1 MADVEA
7 LLRTIEELR
16 TSRARLLESAHR
28 DRRRLERDLHD
39 GAQQRLFAIQ
49 IRLDAARES
58 AAGEAELARLQELA
72 NDVSAAVDD
81 LRALANGI
89 YPATLAERGLVAAL
103 RAIPVEVVDKDS
115 PRCSPVVEEAVYF
128 TALEA
133 IERAGRGTRPTVRLE
148 PSPDGLAFAVEADGP
163 GLAVDAA
170 ALTTMRDR
178 IAAVGGELEL
188 VSSAGGRAVRGRVP
202 LGS

>member
-16 TSRARLLESAHR
+16 ASRARLVESAQR

-49 IRLDAARES
+49 IKLEAARDS
-58 AAGEAELARLQELA
+58 AAGEDELARLQELA
-72 NDVSAAVDD
+72 DDVSAAVDD
-81 LRALANGI
+81 LRALARSI

-103 RAIPVEVVDKDS
+103 RAIPVEVGDSGS
-115 PRCSPVVEEAVYF
+115 PRCSPAVEEAVYF
-128 TALEA
+128 TALDA
-133 IERAGRGTRPTVRLE
+133 IEHAGPGTRITVRLE
-148 PSPDGLAFAVEADGP
+148 PTSDGLAFALEADGP
-163 GLAVDAA
+163 GLDEAG
-170 ALTTMRDR
+170 ALTTMLDR
-178 IAAVGGELEL
+178 IDAVGGQLEL
-188 VSSAGGRAVRGRVP
+188 VSSAGRTTVRGRVP